1 MKISELKVLIAIK
14 EASEFTER
22 PINLKPG
29 MGIADALKEVNER
42 NNRYDILQ
50 MALLKLSNGEPI
62 LENPQWKEESDKIDP
77 DILGKVEP
85 VPPERFVTG
94 IWPDAPEGC

>member
-29 MGIADALKEVNER
+29 MGIADVLKAVNER

-50 MALLKLSNGEPI
+50 MALIRLSNGEPI
-62 LENPQWKEESDKIDP
+62 LENPQWMEEAGKVDP
-77 DILGKVEP
+77 DILGKSEP
-85 VPPERFVTG
+85 VKPERFIKG
-94 IWPDAPEGC
+94 LWPDAPEG